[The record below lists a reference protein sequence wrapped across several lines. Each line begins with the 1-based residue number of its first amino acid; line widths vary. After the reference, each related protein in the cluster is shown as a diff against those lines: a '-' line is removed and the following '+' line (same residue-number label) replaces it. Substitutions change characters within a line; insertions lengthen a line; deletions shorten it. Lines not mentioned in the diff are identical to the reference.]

1 MSDILTQEEINAL
14 LNAGSGGDDATP
26 EPPAAEAPAA
36 NAPAPANA
44 GGASAAASFSQEVLD
59 QLAEVAK
66 ISLGATSSVVQVL
79 LNKEISIELEQVR
92 VVGFSDLAAECGGEE
107 YVIAKIAYVE
117 GFDGNSYLM
126 LKKTISALIGDLMMG
141 GSGVDA
147 EFQEMHVSAVGEM
160 LNQMMGK
167 TTTALSEHFKKRV
180 DISPPEVLVV
190 NFNDGPPA
198 MPDFSPNALFLRIGY
213 SLKIGDLAETE
224 MVQLLPSEFAKL
236 MASDLNKPKE
246 SPKKAPPPAPPGA
259 GLGGPQQGQMP
270 PQMPGMPPQMPGQP
284 GMGMPGQMPGM
295 GMPGMGMPG
304 QMPGMGMQGMGMQGQ
319 MQGMGMQGQM
329 PGMGMQG
336 MGMQGQMPG
345 MGMQG
350 MGMPGMGMPGM
361 MQGSPAEFGM
371 LQMPMGVGLQSNID
385 LLLDVP
391 LQITV
396 ELGRTR
402 MLIKDVLELGIGSV
416 VELNKLAGESVEV
429 FVNNKLIAKGEVVV
443 IDENFAVRI
452 TSIINPQDRLQA
464 L

>member
-14 LNAGSGGDDATP
+14 LNAGAAGDEPAP
-26 EPPAAEAPAA
+26 PPPAAEPPK
-36 NAPAPANA
+36 PAPSSS
-44 GGASAAASFSQEVLD
+44 GGASANFSQEAIERLS
-59 QLAEVAK
+59 EVAK
-66 ISLGATSSVVQVL
+66 LSLGATSSVVQIL
-79 LNKEISIELEQVR
+79 LNKEIQSNLEQVR
-92 VVGFSDLAAECGGEE
+92 VVNFDELVVEGGGEE
-107 YVIAKIAYVE
+107 FVIAKIAYVE

-126 LKKTISALIGDLMMG
+126 LKKSISSVIGDLMMG
-141 GSGVDA
+141 GAGIGA
-147 EFQEMHVSAVGEM
+147 EFQEMHLSAVGEM
-160 LNQMMGK
+160 MNQMMGK
-167 TTTALSEHFKKRV
+167 TTTTLSEIFKKRV
-180 DISPPEVLVV
+180 DISPPEVLLV
-190 NFNDGPPA
+190 NYNDGPPA
-198 MPDFSPNALFLRIGY
+198 MPDFSTTANFLRIGF
-213 SLKIGDLAETE
+213 SLKIGDVAETE
-224 MVQLLPSEFAKL
+224 MVQLLPAKFAEL
-236 MASDLNKPKE
+236 MAGELTKPEKE
-246 SPKKAPPPAPPGA
+246 PPKKAKPTPPPPGA
-259 GLGGPQQGQMP
+259 GSQPSMGGMQQPQQMPGQIP
-270 PQMPGMPPQMPGQP
+270 GQMPGMPGMPGQMPGMP
-284 GMGMPGQMPGM
+284 GMGMPGMGMPGM

-304 QMPGMGMQGMGMQGQ
+304 QMQGM
-319 MQGMGMQGQM
+319 
-329 PGMGMQG
+329 P
-336 MGMQGQMPG
+336 
-345 MGMQG
+345 G

-361 MQGSPAEFGM
+361 GMPGMGMPGMGMPGMGMPGQMQGSPAEFGM

>member
-14 LNAGSGGDDATP
+14 LNAGAAGDEPAP
-26 EPPAAEAPAA
+26 PPPAAEPPKSASSGS
-36 NAPAPANA
+36 
-44 GGASAAASFSQEVLD
+44 GGASANFSQEAIERLS
-59 QLAEVAK
+59 EVAK
-66 ISLGATSSVVQVL
+66 LSLGATSSVVQIL
-79 LNKEISIELEQVR
+79 LNKEIQINLEQVR
-92 VVGFSDLAAECGGEE
+92 VVNFDELVAEGGGEE
-107 YVIAKIAYVE
+107 FVIAKIAYVE

-126 LKKTISALIGDLMMG
+126 LKKSISSVIGDLMMG
-141 GSGVDA
+141 GAGIGA
-147 EFQEMHVSAVGEM
+147 EFQEMHLSAVGEM
-160 LNQMMGK
+160 MNQMMGK
-167 TTTALSEHFKKRV
+167 TTTTLSEIFKKRV
-180 DISPPEVLVV
+180 DISPPEVLLV
-190 NFNDGPPA
+190 NYNDGPPA
-198 MPDFSPNALFLRIGY
+198 MPDFSTTARFLRIGF
-213 SLKIGDLAETE
+213 SLKIGDVAETE
-224 MVQLLPSEFAKL
+224 MVQLLPAKFAEL
-236 MASDLNKPKE
+236 MAGELNKPEKE
-246 SPKKAPPPAPPGA
+246 PAKKAKPAPPPPGA
-259 GLGGPQQGQMP
+259 GSQPAMGGMQQQQQMP
-270 PQMPGMPPQMPGQP
+270 GQMPGMPGMP
-284 GMGMPGQMPGM
+284 GMGMPGQMQGMPGMPGMGMPGMGMPGMGMPGM

-304 QMPGMGMQGMGMQGQ
+304 Q
-319 MQGMGMQGQM
+319 
-329 PGMGMQG
+329 
-336 MGMQGQMPG
+336 
-345 MGMQG
+345 
-350 MGMPGMGMPGM
+350 

>member
-1 MSDILTQEEINAL
+1 VSDILTQEEINAL
-14 LNAGSGGDDATP
+14 LNAGGGGGDEAPADT
-26 EPPAAEAPAA
+26 PAAEAPAA
-36 NAPAPANA
+36 PAAPAAPS
-44 GGASAAASFSQEVLD
+44 GGTSAAASFSQEQLD

-79 LNKEISIELEQVR
+79 LNKEISIELEQIR
-92 VVGFSDLAAECGGEE
+92 VVNFGELASEGGGEE
-107 YVIAKIAYVE
+107 FVIAKIAYIE
-117 GFDGNSYLM
+117 GFDGNSYLL

-147 EFQEMHVSAVGEM
+147 QFQEMHVSAVGEM

-167 TTTALSEHFKKRV
+167 TTTTLSEHFKKRV
-180 DISPPEVLVV
+180 DISPPEVLLI

-198 MPDFSPNALFLRIGY
+198 MPDFSENANFLRIGY

-224 MVQLLPSEFAKL
+224 MVQLLPAAFAQL
-236 MASDLNKPKE
+236 MASDLTKPKE
-246 SPKKAPPPAPPGA
+246 SAKKAAPPPPPPGA
-259 GLGGPQQGQMP
+259 GLGGQPQGQMP
-270 PQMPGMPPQMPGQP
+270 PQMPGMPPQMPGMGMPGQMP
-284 GMGMPGQMPGM
+284 GMGMPGQMPGMGMPGQMPGMGMQGMGMPGQMPGM

-304 QMPGMGMQGMGMQGQ
+304 QMP
-319 MQGMGMQGQM
+319 
-329 PGMGMQG
+329 
-336 MGMQGQMPG
+336 
-345 MGMQG
+345 G

>member
-14 LNAGSGGDDATP
+14 LNAGAAGDEPAP
-26 EPPAAEAPAA
+26 PPAAEPPK
-36 NAPAPANA
+36 PAPSGS
-44 GGASAAASFSQEVLD
+44 GGASANFSQEAIDRLS
-59 QLAEVAK
+59 EVAK
-66 ISLGATSSVVQVL
+66 LSLGATSSVVQIL
-79 LNKEISIELEQVR
+79 LNKEIQINLEQVR
-92 VVGFSDLAAECGGEE
+92 VVNFDELVVEGGGEE
-107 YVIAKIAYVE
+107 FVIAKIAYVE

-126 LKKTISALIGDLMMG
+126 LKKSISSIIGDLMMG
-141 GSGVDA
+141 GAGIGA
-147 EFQEMHVSAVGEM
+147 EFQEMHLSAVGEM
-160 LNQMMGK
+160 MNQMMGK
-167 TTTALSEHFKKRV
+167 TTTTLSEIFKKRV
-180 DISPPEVLVV
+180 DISPPEVLLV
-190 NFNDGPPA
+190 NYNDGPPA
-198 MPDFSPNALFLRIGY
+198 MPDFSTTANFLRIGF
-213 SLKIGDLAETE
+213 SLKIGDVAETE
-224 MVQLLPSEFAKL
+224 MVQLLPAKFAEL
-236 MASDLNKPKE
+236 MAGELNKPEKE
-246 SPKKAPPPAPPGA
+246 PAKKAKPAPPPPGA
-259 GLGGPQQGQMP
+259 GSQPSMGGMQQQ
-270 PQMPGMPPQMPGQP
+270 QQMPGQIP
-284 GMGMPGQMPGM
+284 GQMPGMPGM

-304 QMPGMGMQGMGMQGQ
+304 QMQGMPGMGMPGQMQGMQGMGM
-319 MQGMGMQGQM
+319 
-329 PGMGMQG
+329 PGMGMP
-336 MGMQGQMPG
+336 GQMQ
-345 MGMQG
+345 GMQG

-361 MQGSPAEFGM
+361 QGMGMPGMGMGMPGMGMPGQMQGSPAEFGM

>member
-14 LNAGSGGDDATP
+14 LNAGGSGDGNDAPAETP
-26 EPPAAEAPAA
+26 APAA
-36 NAPAPANA
+36 PTKPA
-44 GGASAAASFSQEVLD
+44 GSSGASASFSQEALD

-79 LNKEISIELEQVR
+79 LNKEISIELEQIR
-92 VVGFSDLAAECGGEE
+92 VVDFKELADEAGGEE
-107 YVIAKIAYVE
+107 YVIAKIAYIE
-117 GFDGNSYLM
+117 GFDGNSYLL
-126 LKKTISALIGDLMMG
+126 LKKTITALIGDLMMG
-141 GSGVDA
+141 GSGSET
-147 EFQEMHVSAVGEM
+147 EFQEMYISAVGEM

-180 DISPPEVLVV
+180 DISPPEVLLV

-198 MPDFSPNALFLRIGY
+198 MPDFNKNAAFLRIGY
-213 SLKIGDLAETE
+213 GLKIGDLAQTE
-224 MVQLLPSEFAKL
+224 MIQLLPAAFAQS
-236 MASDLNKPKE
+236 MASDLTKPKE
-246 SPKKAPPPAPPGA
+246 VPKRPAPPPPLGA
-259 GLGGPQQGQMP
+259 GLSGHSQNQMP

-284 GMGMPGQMPGM
+284 GMGMPGMN
-295 GMPGMGMPG
+295 
-304 QMPGMGMQGMGMQGQ
+304 
-319 MQGMGMQGQM
+319 MQGQM

-336 MGMQGQMPG
+336 QLGM
-345 MGMQG
+345 
-350 MGMPGMGMPGM
+350 GMGMPGM

-371 LQMPMGVGLQSNID
+371 LQMPMGMGLQSNID

-429 FVNNKLIAKGEVVV
+429 FVNSKLIAKGEVVV

-452 TSIINPQDRLQA
+452 TSIINPQDRLHA

>member
-14 LNAGSGGDDATP
+14 LNAGGGGGDEAPAET
-26 EPPAAEAPAA
+26 PAAEAPAA
-36 NAPAPANA
+36 PAAA
-44 GGASAAASFSQEVLD
+44 SGGSNAAASFSQQELD

-92 VVGFSDLAAECGGEE
+92 GVNFSELAAEGGGEE
-107 YVIAKIAYVE
+107 FVIAKIAYIE
-117 GFDGNSYLM
+117 GFDGNSYLL
-126 LKKTISALIGDLMMG
+126 LKKTITALIGDLMMG
-141 GSGVDA
+141 GSGVDSQ
-147 EFQEMHVSAVGEM
+147 FQEMHISAVGEM

-167 TTTALSEHFKKRV
+167 TTTTLSEHFKKRV
-180 DISPPEVLVV
+180 DISPPEVLLV

-198 MPDFSPNALFLRIGY
+198 MPDFSANANFMRIGY

-224 MVQLLPSEFAKL
+224 MVQLLPAAFAQM
-236 MASDLNKPKE
+236 MAADLNKPKE
-246 SPKKAPPPAPPGA
+246 SAKKAAPPPPPPGA
-259 GLGGPQQGQMP
+259 GLGGQQQGQMP
-270 PQMPGMPPQMPGQP
+270 PQMPGMPPQMPG
-284 GMGMPGQMPGM
+284 MGMPGQMPGM
-295 GMPGMGMPG
+295 GMQGQMPGMGMPG
-304 QMPGMGMQGMGMQGQ
+304 QMPGMGMQGQMPGMGMGMPGQ
-319 MQGMGMQGQM
+319 MQGMGM
-329 PGMGMQG
+329 PGMGM
-336 MGMQGQMPG
+336 
-345 MGMQG
+345 
-350 MGMPGMGMPGM
+350 GMGMPGM

>member
-14 LNAGSGGDDATP
+14 LNAGSGGDEPAA
-26 EPPAAEAPAA
+26 PPAAAEPPKPAA
-36 NAPAPANA
+36 G
-44 GGASAAASFSQEVLD
+44 GGAASAQFSQEAIERLS
-59 QLAEVAK
+59 EVAK
-66 ISLGATSSVVQVL
+66 LSLGATSSVVQIL
-79 LNKEISIELEQVR
+79 LNQEIQINLEQVR
-92 VVGFSDLAAECGGEE
+92 VVSFDELASESGGEE
-107 YVIAKIAYVE
+107 FVLAKIAYVE

-126 LKKTISALIGDLMMG
+126 LKKTISSIIGDLMMG
-141 GSGVDA
+141 GSGVGA
-147 EFQEMHVSAVGEM
+147 EFQEMHLSAVGEM
-160 LNQMMGK
+160 MNQMMGK
-167 TTTALSEHFKKRV
+167 TTTTLSEIFKKRV
-180 DISPPEVLVV
+180 DISPPEVLLI
-190 NFNDGPPA
+190 NYNDGPPA
-198 MPDFSPNALFLRIGY
+198 MPDFSTSAFFLRIGF
-213 SLKIGDLAETE
+213 SLKIGNVAETE
-224 MVQLLPSEFAKL
+224 MVQLLPAKFAEV
-236 MASDLNKPKE
+236 MAGELNKPEKE
-246 SPKKAPPPAPPGA
+246 PPKKNKPAPPPPGA
-259 GLGGPQQGQMP
+259 NLGGQGGGMNMPQQPQGMP
-270 PQMPGMPPQMPGQP
+270 GQMPGMPGMGMPGQMPGMP

-304 QMPGMGMQGMGMQGQ
+304 QMQGMGMPGMGMPGQ
-319 MQGMGMQGQM
+319 MQGMG
-329 PGMGMQG
+329 
-336 MGMQGQMPG
+336 MPG

-361 MQGSPAEFGM
+361 GMPGQMQGGPAEFGM

>member
-14 LNAGSGGDDATP
+14 LNAGAAGDEPAP
-26 EPPAAEAPAA
+26 PPPAAEPPK
-36 NAPAPANA
+36 PAPSSS
-44 GGASAAASFSQEVLD
+44 GGASANFSQEAIERLS
-59 QLAEVAK
+59 EVAK
-66 ISLGATSSVVQVL
+66 LSLGATSSVVQIL
-79 LNKEISIELEQVR
+79 LNKEIQINLEQVR
-92 VVGFSDLAAECGGEE
+92 VVNFDELVVEGGGEE
-107 YVIAKIAYVE
+107 FVIAKIAYVE

-126 LKKTISALIGDLMMG
+126 LKKSISSVIGDLMMG
-141 GSGVDA
+141 GAGIGA
-147 EFQEMHVSAVGEM
+147 EFQEMHLSAVGEM
-160 LNQMMGK
+160 MNQMMGK
-167 TTTALSEHFKKRV
+167 TTTTLSEIFKKRV
-180 DISPPEVLVV
+180 DISPPEVLLV
-190 NFNDGPPA
+190 NYNDGPPA
-198 MPDFSPNALFLRIGY
+198 MPDFSTTANFLRIGF
-213 SLKIGDLAETE
+213 SLKIGDVAETE
-224 MVQLLPSEFAKL
+224 MVQLLPAKFAEL
-236 MASDLNKPKE
+236 MAGELTKPEKE
-246 SPKKAPPPAPPGA
+246 PPKKAKPTPPPPGA
-259 GLGGPQQGQMP
+259 GSQPSMGGMQQPQQMPGQIP
-270 PQMPGMPPQMPGQP
+270 GQMPGMPGMPGQMPGMP
-284 GMGMPGQMPGM
+284 GMGMPGMGMPGM

-304 QMPGMGMQGMGMQGQ
+304 QMQGM
-319 MQGMGMQGQM
+319 
-329 PGMGMQG
+329 P
-336 MGMQGQMPG
+336 
-345 MGMQG
+345 G

-361 MQGSPAEFGM
+361 GMPGMGMPGMGMPGMGMPGQMQGSPAEFGM

>member
-14 LNAGSGGDDATP
+14 LNAGAAGDEPAP
-26 EPPAAEAPAA
+26 PPPAAEPPK
-36 NAPAPANA
+36 PAPSGS
-44 GGASAAASFSQEVLD
+44 GGASANFSQEAIERLS
-59 QLAEVAK
+59 EVAK
-66 ISLGATSSVVQVL
+66 LSLGATSSVVQIL
-79 LNKEISIELEQVR
+79 LNKEIQINLEQVR
-92 VVGFSDLAAECGGEE
+92 VVSFDELVVEGGGEE
-107 YVIAKIAYVE
+107 FVIAKIAYVE

-126 LKKTISALIGDLMMG
+126 LKKSISSVIGDLMMG
-141 GSGVDA
+141 GAGIGA
-147 EFQEMHVSAVGEM
+147 EFQEMHLSAVGEM
-160 LNQMMGK
+160 MNQMMGK
-167 TTTALSEHFKKRV
+167 TTTTLSEIFKKRV
-180 DISPPEVLVV
+180 DISPPDVLLV
-190 NFNDGPPA
+190 NYNAGPPA
-198 MPDFSPNALFLRIGY
+198 LPDFSTTANFLRIGF
-213 SLKIGDLAETE
+213 SLKIGDVAKTE
-224 MVQLLPSEFAKL
+224 MVHMLPAKFAEV
-236 MASDLNKPKE
+236 MAAELTKPEKE
-246 SPKKAPPPAPPGA
+246 PPKKAKPAPPPPGA
-259 GLGGPQQGQMP
+259 GSQPMGGMPQQQQMP
-270 PQMPGMPPQMPGQP
+270 GQIPGQMPGMPGMP
-284 GMGMPGQMPGM
+284 GMGMPGQMPGMPGMPGMQGMPGM

-304 QMPGMGMQGMGMQGQ
+304 QMQGMQGM
-319 MQGMGMQGQM
+319 
-329 PGMGMQG
+329 P
-336 MGMQGQMPG
+336 
-345 MGMQG
+345 G

-361 MQGSPAEFGM
+361 GMPGMPGMGMPGMGMPGMGMPGQMQGSPAEFGM

>member
-14 LNAGSGGDDATP
+14 LNAGAAGDEPAP
-26 EPPAAEAPAA
+26 PPPAAEPPK
-36 NAPAPANA
+36 PAPSGS
-44 GGASAAASFSQEVLD
+44 GGASANFSQEAIERLS
-59 QLAEVAK
+59 EVAK
-66 ISLGATSSVVQVL
+66 LSLGATSSVVQIL
-79 LNKEISIELEQVR
+79 LNKEIQINLEQVR
-92 VVGFSDLAAECGGEE
+92 VVSFDELVTEGGGEE
-107 YVIAKIAYVE
+107 FVIAKIAYVE

-126 LKKTISALIGDLMMG
+126 LKKSISSVIGDLMMG
-141 GSGVDA
+141 GAGIGA
-147 EFQEMHVSAVGEM
+147 EFQEMHLSAVGEM
-160 LNQMMGK
+160 MNQMMGK
-167 TTTALSEHFKKRV
+167 TTTTLSEIFKKRV
-180 DISPPEVLVV
+180 DISPPEVLLV
-190 NFNDGPPA
+190 NYNDGPPA
-198 MPDFSPNALFLRIGY
+198 LPDFSTTANFLRIGF
-213 SLKIGDLAETE
+213 SLKIGDVAETE
-224 MVQLLPSEFAKL
+224 MVQMLPAKFAEL
-236 MASDLNKPKE
+236 MAGELTKPEKE
-246 SPKKAPPPAPPGA
+246 PPKKAKPAPPPPGA
-259 GLGGPQQGQMP
+259 GSQPSMGGMQQPQQMPGQIP
-270 PQMPGMPPQMPGQP
+270 GQMPGMPGMPGQMPGMP
-284 GMGMPGQMPGM
+284 GMGMPGMGMPGM

-304 QMPGMGMQGMGMQGQ
+304 QMQGM
-319 MQGMGMQGQM
+319 
-329 PGMGMQG
+329 P
-336 MGMQGQMPG
+336 
-345 MGMQG
+345 G

-361 MQGSPAEFGM
+361 GMPGMGMPGMGMPGMGMPGMGMPGQMQGSPAEFGM